1 MSELFMSF
9 IHEEERIA
17 AGVQEFIQRVFE
29 AKVDAF
35 MSSDKNAIYAGE
47 DWMNRIFDELKK
59 TKVLISM
66 LSPTSVARPW
76 INFEAGAAWMRD
88 TKVIP
93 VCFGGLLLDN
103 LPKPY
108 SSLQAIDIR
117 KHSGSH
123 YLVTSIAH
131 YLCLAAPK
139 QPLFTD
145 DAAVLALGT
154 NNP

>member
-103 LPKPY
+103 LPK
-108 SSLQAIDIR
+108 
-117 KHSGSH
+117 
-123 YLVTSIAH
+123 
-131 YLCLAAPK
+131 
-139 QPLFTD
+139 
-145 DAAVLALGT
+145 
-154 NNP
+154 